1 MANTSHVSDQAHNAK
16 ECCKNLPAAFLG
28 EDVKRDKSTVKR
40 KSCSDFSLLA
50 LSLITPYAS
59 HMTIPSNFFNSSIN
73 NAPGQA
79 IHKMETRIAQK
90 ERHHISQGVSLN
102 YLHLIVLCCQHPKPC
117 MNRINRNAR
126 FLFKKIQDF

>member
-59 HMTIPSNFFNSSIN
+59 HMTNQALPSTPLRTELDGPFR
-73 NAPGQA
+73 Q
-79 IHKMETRIAQK
+79 T
-90 ERHHISQGVSLN
+90 QG
-102 YLHLIVLCCQHPKPC
+102 
-117 MNRINRNAR
+117 M
-126 FLFKKIQDF
+126 LF